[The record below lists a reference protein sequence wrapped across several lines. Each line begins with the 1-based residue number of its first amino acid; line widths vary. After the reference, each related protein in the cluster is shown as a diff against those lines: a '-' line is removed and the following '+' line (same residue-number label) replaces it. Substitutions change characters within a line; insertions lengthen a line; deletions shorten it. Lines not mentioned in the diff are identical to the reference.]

1 MGKMRK
7 FAANATEYF
16 TMKNY
21 AKLALISIIG
31 IFILTLA
38 GCNKYPPGPEI
49 PVYSYLKPVINPPDT
64 FRIAYNL
71 SVYGDKIAHVSF
83 QNNAVWLV
91 EKLGVGKAIFKAISY
106 DSTVIVIDNKDT
118 LAMKG
123 GESYAFI
130 ANNNNYTDLG
140 NYFVQFTKLSISYD
154 SYEPKFK

>member
-1 MGKMRK
+1 M
-7 FAANATEYF
+7 AI
-16 TMKNY
+16 
-21 AKLALISIIG
+21 KLPT
-31 IFILTLA
+31 F
-38 GCNKYPPGPEI
+38 P
-49 PVYSYLKPVINPPDT
+49 
-64 FRIAYNL
+64 FRI
-71 SVYGDKIAHVSF
+71 SF